1 MAVDPKDKIVSSLR
15 SLERSYNKPKIG
27 GAAYDLVE
35 KTEASTAQTYKEPN
49 AVSGGVKNLA
59 QSESDVISTLP
70 ESVPSNITGKVGLAK
85 VDKSASTSLQKP
97 IPDDSKE
104 DLKSITGNDFA
115 STKKQKKVAVTLSHP
130 QALAKTFSST
140 TDESPTAIKS
150 LVKSNV
156 DTSFEYEGSLIDNI
170 VGDVLGSAKGILG
183 SITELQ
189 FGITDGN
196 NGVNNKISFGFSSL
210 LENVVELSFSPA
222 RNKLNA
228 TARIGNVIQTID
240 PIDSQNII
248 KVGVVGN
255 DVTSAALILQKY
267 SDKPQNELEDVISSI
282 DNRVKTNAE
291 PPAPVT
297 LDIPVTRTDR
307 FINTWREADT
317 DPYDKNNFQTVA
329 DTNVLANEFSNLQRE
344 VTEVII
350 SAYNG
355 GYGNDQFVPIETWHE
370 TYVEASGTGYAPH
383 LFIQQHGTLY
393 RGRPLELDIPAAAEP
408 SSHRN
413 KSVLIHIAA
422 DESPGQWQM
431 RKLEQVLKAIY
442 RARPGIQVFGVG
454 QISGGQDPYFQV
466 PQYIKN
472 TFGKSNVAGYN
483 PANSDPLTREE
494 LAGFNRQGS

>member
-1 MAVDPKDKIVSSLR
+1 MAVDPKDKIVSALR
-15 SLERSYNKPKIG
+15 GLERSYNKSQLS

-35 KTEASTAQTYKEPN
+35 KAEASTAQIYKAAN
-49 AVSGGVKNLA
+49 AISGGIKNLA
-59 QSESDVISTLP
+59 QSEFDVISGLA

-85 VDKSASTSLQKP
+85 VDKSASTSLEKP
-97 IPDDSKE
+97 IPDASKE
-104 DLKSITGNDFA
+104 DLKSITGNDFT

-130 QALAKTFSST
+130 QALAKTFDAVTTESSV
-140 TDESPTAIKS
+140 AIKS

-156 DTSFEYEGSLIDNI
+156 DTSFEFDESLIDNV
-170 VGDVLGSAKGILG
+170 VGDVLGSSKGILG
-183 SITELQ
+183 SAKELESAITN
-189 FGITDGN
+189 GI
-196 NGVNNKISFGFSSL
+196 NGVNNKINFGFDAL
-210 LENVVELSFSPA
+210 LENVIEQSFSPA
-222 RNKLNA
+222 RNTLNSA
-228 TARIGNVIQTID
+228 AKIGDVIQTLD
-240 PIDSQNII
+240 PKDIQDII
-248 KVGVVGN
+248 KTGVVGK
-255 DVTSAALILQKY
+255 DVSKAAQILQKY
-267 SDKPQNELEDVISSI
+267 SDKTQIELENIIQGI

-355 GYGNDQFVPIETWHE
+355 GYGNDQFIPVETWHE
-370 TYVEASGTGYAPH
+370 TYVEEYGTGYAPH

-408 SSHRN
+408 SPHRN
-413 KSVLIHIAA
+413 KSILIHIAA

-442 RARPGIQVFGVG
+442 RARPGIQVFGLG

-466 PQYIKN
+466 PQYIKA

-483 PANSDPLTREE
+483 PANTAPLTREE